1 MPVQTRSSRRRSSP
15 PRSPQ
20 PPCVPPQKPLAA
32 AQLAIPLARR
42 ASPEANLRTPPSA
55 PRESR
60 LSIPSSTCSARS
72 APSSRRRGSARPLA
86 PISDIE
92 DLGGK
97 VSRGVE
103 GDMDGKE
110 GGGLEGEEAE
120 QVSSEEGRSDES
132 DEGVREK
139 GAARRRG
146 LAAGGASR
154 RTKAKRLKADAG
166 KGTGR
171 QPWKEALEMKYGFSD
186 EEVVAARSALLEWYD
201 ANRRDLPWRAPAG
214 SEVGGEGDEAVGG
227 GRGEA
232 EEGAEGEEGQEAAEG
247 ERRAYGVWVSEV
259 MLQQTRVSTVAPY
272 FHRWMARWPSLPRLA
287 AASLEEVNA
296 VWAGLGYYR
305 RAKYLLQGAQ
315 HIQQRHGGRMPRTAE
330 ELLGV
335 PGIGPYTAAAI
346 ASIAFNQAAAAVDGN
361 VMRIL
366 ARLRA
371 LPLPLHQAASSSLFA
386 LLASRLLHP
395 SRPGDFNQAL
405 MDLGSLVC
413 SPSSPSCSSCP
424 LSPHCRALALQQQ
437 GADRGD
443 GEDGG
448 VDGRGVRVTDFP
460 VRKAKAAPREEWV
473 AVCVVERRG
482 VASATAPS
490 HASVASAGVSAEN
503 GRRSVSSR
511 SSNQPSMEE
520 PSQFLLVQRPPQGLL
535 AGLWEFPALVLSTG
549 PGRPAEPQRRQAVL
563 RLLNQML
570 PNVTVEGSGQLSLD
584 GRMLQEGKEEGEGS
598 KWRVIEQ
605 RDVGQ
610 ALHVFSHIHQHMLI
624 ERILIAEGAEASN
637 CCRQEPITWECSL
650 GDAVAKARTRGK
662 QVTSHQ
668 DDGNESC
675 SLPIHQHWCWRGEM
689 EMTEVGLS
697 SGVRKVW
704 EMVRAHTPGED
715 I

>member
-1 MPVQTRSSRRRSSP
+1 
-15 PRSPQ
+15 
-20 PPCVPPQKPLAA
+20 
-32 AQLAIPLARR
+32 
-42 ASPEANLRTPPSA
+42 
-55 PRESR
+55 
-60 LSIPSSTCSARS
+60 
-72 APSSRRRGSARPLA
+72 
-86 PISDIE
+86 
-92 DLGGK
+92 
-97 VSRGVE
+97 
-103 GDMDGKE
+103 
-110 GGGLEGEEAE
+110 
-120 QVSSEEGRSDES
+120 
-132 DEGVREK
+132 
-139 GAARRRG
+139 
-146 LAAGGASR
+146 
-154 RTKAKRLKADAG
+154 
-166 KGTGR
+166 
-171 QPWKEALEMKYGFSD
+171 MKYGFSD

-287 AASLEEVNA
+287 AASLE
-296 VWAGLGYYR
+296 
-305 RAKYLLQGAQ
+305 GAQ

-473 AVCVVERRG
+473 AVCVVERREWRLQRHHRTHRWHQL
-482 VASATAPS
+482 VCLPRT
-490 HASVASAGVSAEN
+490 AGVQSAAEAAIN
-503 GRRSVSSR
+503 LAWRSLLSSFWCSGHRRGCWPGCGSSPL
-511 SSNQPSMEE
+511 SCC
-520 PSQFLLVQRPPQGLL
+520 RPAQ
-535 AGLWEFPALVLSTG
+535 AGLQSRNDDRPCCACST
-549 PGRPAEPQRRQAVL
+549 R
-563 RLLNQML
+563 
-570 PNVTVEGSGQLSLD
+570 
-584 GRMLQEGKEEGEGS
+584 
-598 KWRVIEQ
+598 
-605 RDVGQ
+605 
-610 ALHVFSHIHQHMLI
+610 
-624 ERILIAEGAEASN
+624 
-637 CCRQEPITWECSL
+637 CCP
-650 GDAVAKARTRGK
+650 
-662 QVTSHQ
+662 
-668 DDGNESC
+668 
-675 SLPIHQHWCWRGEM
+675 M
-689 EMTEVGLS
+689 
-697 SGVRKVW
+697 
-704 EMVRAHTPGED
+704 
-715 I
+715 